1 MTFETLTLEI
11 KDRIATVT
19 VNRPKA
25 LNAINRQVLE
35 ELMMA
40 FSQIRKHGRE
50 VGSVIVTGS
59 GDKAFVAGA
68 DISSMKDM
76 TALDAEEFTK
86 LGHNAMRAI
95 ETCDVPVIAAV
106 NGFALGGGME
116 LALACDFIYASKN
129 AKLGLPEVNLGL
141 FPGFGGT
148 QRLARL
154 IGRARAKELVYTADI
169 ISADQA
175 FALGVVNKV
184 CEQDKLIEDVRATLT
199 KIMSKAPVAVSLAK
213 KCINE
218 GTDLPIASGLA
229 FEQTQFSL
237 TFATDDRHEGVAAFL
252 EKRAANFKG
261 K

>member
-1 MTFETLTLEI
+1 MTFETLTLEV
-11 KDRIATVT
+11 KDRIATVS

-35 ELMMA
+35 ELILA
-40 FSQIRKHGRE
+40 FSEIRKLGRE
-50 VGSVIVTGS
+50 VGGVIVTGA

-68 DISSMKDM
+68 DIATMKDM

-86 LGHNAMRAI
+86 LGHCTMRVI

-154 IGRARAKELVYTADI
+154 IGRARAKEMVYSADI

-184 CEQDKLIEDVRATLT
+184 CDQDKLLDEVRATLS
-199 KIMSKAPVAVSLAK
+199 KIMSKAPIAVQLAK

-218 GTDLPIASGLA
+218 GTDLPLASGLA

-252 EKRAANFKG
+252 EKRPANFKG